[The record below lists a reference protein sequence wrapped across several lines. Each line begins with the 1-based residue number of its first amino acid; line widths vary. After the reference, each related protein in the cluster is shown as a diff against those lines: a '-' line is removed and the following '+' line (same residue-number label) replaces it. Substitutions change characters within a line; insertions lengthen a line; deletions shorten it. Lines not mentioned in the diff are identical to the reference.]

1 MFHSPYCFLSK
12 KLFRTSFAKKF
23 PYVSLSLLFSF
34 KKTIQNL
41 ICKKVP
47 ICFTLLVVF
56 FQKTIQNLI
65 RQIASTKLPFR
76 CNICQIFMQ
85 ISIVLPH
92 INKTGV
98 GNSSVHPNLLPPHRF
113 FTYFQFSNFFKFL
126 TYLFRTLTRSDGH
139 IGHLLT
145 VQVTAGLQSRP
156 DHGIPFFC

>member
-12 KLFRTSFAKKF
+12 KLFRTPFAKEF

-41 ICKKVP
+41 IRK
-47 ICFTLLVVF
+47 
-56 FQKTIQNLI
+56 
-65 RQIASTKLPFR
+65 IASTRLPFAA
-76 CNICQIFMQ
+76 
-85 ISIVLPH
+85 ISVKISCRLVLSSHPY
-92 INKTGV
+92 KKAGA